1 MSSRVAAAISGAETR
16 WTALRARL
24 SGDTPTT
31 KSKNKS
37 RSKSQTRRKSPSG
50 TIPRRARTTKKANAG
65 RPAKRTGNHT
75 QDFPQP
81 FAQRLAQIARPVIS
95 TAASLGFFGVG
106 LALYLTFVQ
115 MAPRV
120 ASATDLWNINRQSS
134 IVMLDRH
141 GTEMMSRGA
150 RYGEAV
156 SVDELPDY
164 LVAAFLATEDR
175 RFYDHF
181 GIDLRGTIRA
191 AVTNYRSGSVVQG
204 GSTITQQLAKNL
216 FLSPD
221 RTYKRKLREALL
233 AIWLE
238 GRYSKDELLSLYL
251 NRIYL
256 GAGAYGVEAAAKT
269 YFGKSARE
277 VNLAEAAMLAGLPK
291 APSSL
296 APTQNL
302 LGAERRSAEVV
313 DNLLEIN
320 AITGF
325 QARDAKLNP
334 AVLAINEFSAELG
347 YAFDTVAAMATTL
360 VGSNDGDLIIQ
371 TTLDPQLQKDA
382 ETALSLALT
391 IEARQRGA
399 EQAALISY
407 DLDGATRAMAGGRDY
422 RDSQFNRAV
431 QARRQPGSAF
441 KPFVYI
447 AALEAGISPDAK
459 YIDQP
464 INIDGWQ
471 PSNYADEFA
480 GPVRLTEAV
489 AKSINTVSVQV
500 SEEVGRE
507 NVIDVARRVGI
518 TSPLQPHPSLALG
531 AVELT
536 LEELT
541 RAYLPLARG
550 GTRVTPY
557 LIETIRNQDG
567 TLLYTHERE
576 APDRVFTASVSK
588 DINHLLYQV
597 MLTGTGRR
605 ATLGS
610 RQAMGKTGTTND
622 WRDAWFVGYTGQLV
636 TGVWTGNDA
645 NSGMEKVTGGSI
657 PATIWKT
664 YMLAA
669 HKGLPERK
677 LAGAYPAPTYTDDP
691 VLLDFYA
698 DVTGGFNRIARER
711 TTRRERRPRRRG
723 FFRRRSRDN

>member
-1 MSSRVAAAISGAETR
+1 MVTGVMKDAENGWR
-16 WTALRARL
+16 ALRARL
-24 SGDTPTT
+24 PGNSTG
-31 KSKNKS
+31 K
-37 RSKSQTRRKSPSG
+37 KSPPPQIAKAKRKTKRKTTSQG
-50 TIPRRARTTKKANAG
+50 PVRRTATVNPKKATGKRTTTRGQSPA
-65 RPAKRTGNHT
+65 RPWTTRALR
-75 QDFPQP
+75 
-81 FAQRLAQIARPVIS
+81 IARPVFS
-95 TAASLGFFGVG
+95 TAASLGFVALG
-106 LALYLTFVQ
+106 LALYFTFVQ

-156 SVDELPDY
+156 SVDELPPY

-181 GIDLRGTIRA
+181 GIDLRGTLRA
-191 AVTNYRSGSVVQG
+191 AVTNYRSGAVVQG

-277 VNLAEAAMLAGLPK
+277 VTLAEAAMLAGLPK

-313 DNLLEIN
+313 DNLLETD
-320 AITGF
+320 AITSF

-334 AVLAINEFSAELG
+334 AVLATNEFSPELG
-347 YAFDTVAAMATTL
+347 YAFDTVAAMANAM

-391 IEARQRGA
+391 IEERQRGA

-407 DLDGATRAMAGGRDY
+407 DLEGATRAMAGGRDY

-447 AALEAGISPDAK
+447 AALEAGITPDAK
-459 YIDQP
+459 FIDQP

-507 NVIDVARRVGI
+507 KVIEVARRLGI

-531 AVELT
+531 AVDLT

-550 GTRVTPY
+550 GTRVSPY

-567 TLLYTHERE
+567 TVLYTHNRE
-576 APDRVFTASVSK
+576 KPARVFTAAVSK

-645 NSGMEKVTGGSI
+645 NSGMDKVTGGSI

-669 HKGLPERK
+669 HKDLPERK
-677 LAGAYPAPTYTDDP
+677 LAGAYPAPTYNDDP

-711 TTRRERRPRRRG
+711 TIRRERRPRRRG